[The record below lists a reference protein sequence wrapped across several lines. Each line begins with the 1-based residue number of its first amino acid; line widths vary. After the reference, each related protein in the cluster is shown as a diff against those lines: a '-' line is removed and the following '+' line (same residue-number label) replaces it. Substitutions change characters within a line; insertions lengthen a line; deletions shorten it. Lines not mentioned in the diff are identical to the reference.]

1 MTAINQLNGTDSLN
15 PADLIPAYIQQNGDA
30 RKVSIGLLTEY
41 LRGQFG
47 DGEAKTNQYAAP
59 LTGTTVQVQNGSTW
73 LILTPAGTLAALTL
87 QMPVQSTVTDGQEV
101 LVSTTQTISTL
112 TLTGNGAAIVGAPTT
127 LAANGSFRLRYEPVL
142 KTWYKI

>member
-1 MTAINQLNGTDSLN
+1 MTAINQLNATDELTSS
-15 PADLIPAYIQQNGDA
+15 DLLPVYVQQNGDA
-30 RKVSIGLLTEY
+30 RKASVGLLTEY
-41 LRGQFG
+41 LKTQMG
-47 DGEAKTNQYAAP
+47 DGESKTNQYAAP

-101 LVSTTQTISTL
+101 LVITTQTITTL
-112 TLTGNGAAIVGAPTT
+112 TLTGNSAAIVGAPTT

>member
-1 MTAINQLNGTDSLN
+1 ML
-15 PADLIPAYIQQNGDA
+15 PVYVQQNGDA
-30 RKVSIGLLTEY
+30 RKASVGLLADY
-41 LRGQFG
+41 IKDQLGGGAGFI
-47 DGEAKTNQYAAP
+47 NQYAAP

-101 LVSTTQTISTL
+101 LVNTTQTITAL
-112 TLTGNGAAIVGAPTT
+112 TLAGNGAAIVGAPTT